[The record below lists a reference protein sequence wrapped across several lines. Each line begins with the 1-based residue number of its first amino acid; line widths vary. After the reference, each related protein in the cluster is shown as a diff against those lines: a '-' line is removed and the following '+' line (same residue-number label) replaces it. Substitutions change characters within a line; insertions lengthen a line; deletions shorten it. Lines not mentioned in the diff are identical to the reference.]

1 MIDLLPNEDEQAVLD
16 NFRAVLRAEA
26 PVSRLREAG
35 VGDAGLLARMAEL
48 GWIGLGLSEEHGG
61 VGYGIA
67 EEMLLFREAGR
78 HLVSPLLLGA
88 VLGAHVAAQAGNAVL
103 AGEIIAGEKSVA
115 LLIRKDAKGSVLRL
129 DGAAAPLA
137 LIWDGAGMAL
147 YDAAA
152 LTSIED
158 VPALDNYVELERA
171 TLTGAPVLQA
181 SSSLPVR
188 AKVLVSAML
197 VGVAEAARD
206 MAVDYAKL
214 REQFGQP
221 IGAFQAI
228 KHFCAD
234 MAVRTEAAHFQT
246 LVAGFALRESQP
258 DAAYQASAARIVAAD
273 AALRNGERNIQVHGG
288 IGYTEA
294 ADPQLF
300 IKRAQLLSELGGGT
314 RQHKRDILNEQAP
327 A

>member
-1 MIDLLPNEDEQAVLD
+1 MIDLLPNADEQAVLD
-16 NFRAVLRAEA
+16 NFRSVLRAEA
-26 PVSRLREAG
+26 PVSRLREARP
-35 VGDAGLLARMAEL
+35 GDATLLPRMVEL

-88 VLGAHVAAQAGNAVL
+88 VLGAHVAAEAGDADL
-103 AGEIIAGEKSVA
+103 AGAIIAGEKSVA
-115 LLIRKDAKGSVLRL
+115 LLIRKDAKGAVLRL

-137 LIWDGAGMAL
+137 LVWDGAGMAL
-147 YDAAA
+147 YDESA
-152 LTSIED
+152 LSGIED
-158 VPALDNYVELERA
+158 VPALDNYVTLERA
-171 TLTGAPVLQA
+171 SLAGAPLLHVT
-181 SSSLPVR
+181 STLPVR
-188 AKVLVSAML
+188 AKILVSAML
-197 VGVAEAARD
+197 VGVAESARD

-234 MAVRTEAAHFQT
+234 MAVRAEAAHFQT
-246 LVAGFALRESQP
+246 LVAGFALHENQP

-300 IKRAQLLSELGGGT
+300 IKRAHLLAELGGGT
-314 RQHKRDILNEQAP
+314 RQHQRDILTEQAP